1 MLCGVFSTDQNILPD
16 KTQDRNMRNCLGT
29 SELAVSA
36 ESEDRAGH
44 EQNLVQL
51 TDQNLV
57 QLTIRT

>member
-1 MLCGVFSTDQNILPD
+1 MRVACLAQIRTSYRLDI
-16 KTQDRNMRNCLGT
+16 QDRNMRNCLGT